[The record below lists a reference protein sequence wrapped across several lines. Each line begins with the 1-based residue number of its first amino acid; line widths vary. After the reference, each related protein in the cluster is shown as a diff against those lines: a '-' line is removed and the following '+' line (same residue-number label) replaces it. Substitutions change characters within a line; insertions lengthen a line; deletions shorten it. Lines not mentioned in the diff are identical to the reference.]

1 MTIWVYIPINLQN
14 IELKMYAF
22 ENDKSYLIRQKE
34 LMLFSEVISIEDGC
48 QSWLLI
54 VTTYI
59 VLLITFRNNCF

>member
-48 QSWLLI
+48 
-54 VTTYI
+54 
-59 VLLITFRNNCF
+59 